1 MFLYFR
7 LSFRIMTILTT
18 VRCSLDDFVA
28 KNTKEVKMD
37 GIGGLP
43 YDLRILVGRGLQLES
58 TNIPESTDLSKDIG
72 IAHILNKDGT
82 HTGYRLTAYGSRN
95 VETGQR
101 NNGYYIHRGMRPN
114 TFTIE
119 GV

>member
-1 MFLYFR
+1 MLLYFP
-7 LSFRIMTILTT
+7 LSYRKMTNLTT

-58 TNIPESTDLSKDIG
+58 TNIPEGSDLSKDIG

-82 HTGYRLTAYGSRN
+82 STGYKLTAYGSRN
-95 VETGQR
+95 LETGQL
-101 NNGYYIHRGMRPN
+101 NSGYYIHRGMRPN
-114 TFTIE
+114 MFTIE